1 MSHGHFDTFSQKGG
15 KCHMVILTNN
25 HKKEENISRTFCQ
38 VFTKKEGNVTKPLT
52 TFQKYLEAWEEKLNG
67 EKSDW

>member
-1 MSHGHFDTFSQKGG
+1 
-15 KCHMVILTNN
+15 MVILTNN

-38 VFTKKEGNVTKPLT
+38 VFTKKEENVTKPLT